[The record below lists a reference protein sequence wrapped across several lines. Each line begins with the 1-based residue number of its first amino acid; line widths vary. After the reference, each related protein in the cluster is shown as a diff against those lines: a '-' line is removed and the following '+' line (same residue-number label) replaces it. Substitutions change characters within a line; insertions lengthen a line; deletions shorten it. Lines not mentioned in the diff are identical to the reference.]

1 VLLTSHK
8 CWKLGTSTCMMRLNI
23 ASSHDSFKDGQ
34 YILKRRDPP
43 SFNLFCSIHIFIY
56 RRSKATSIKSNQQI
70 TLTVIKPQYSLSH
83 IFILCFNNSTFCI
96 MFLWHHLT
104 QRDSILSHIFP
115 HSKFSKILYYK
126 FTKNLLKRL
135 LLFLYVKSVL

>member
-1 VLLTSHK
+1 VLLTNHK
-8 CWKLGTSTCMMRLNI
+8 CLMLGTSTCMMRLNI

-104 QRDSILSHIFP
+104 ERDSIHSHLLP
-115 HSKFSKILYYK
+115 HSKFSKMLYK
-126 FTKNLLKRL
+126 CRKNSLKRL
-135 LLFLYVKSVL
+135 LLF